1 MNELDWSMLL
11 EESATFTG
19 SATSTVSGIDQHRI
33 PGV

>member
-1 MNELDWSMLL
+1 MNALDRSMLL
-11 EESATFTG
+11 EE